1 MFPAEVVAICSLI
14 ARAGGPEDEQVQ
26 SMADRIVQYAQ
37 ACMRDG
43 KRASPF
49 ERKSFHFSGS
59 LDMMGYSIGDAAR
72 EGMLYRGGVGSL

>member
-1 MFPAEVVAICSLI
+1 MTLIRSQTDGLSDNVFPAELVTICSLI

-37 ACMRDG
+37 VCMRDR

-49 ERKSFHFSGS
+49 QRRSLGFS
-59 LDMMGYSIGDAAR
+59 R
-72 EGMLYRGGVGSL
+72 FT